1 MPSEILCSG
10 FSVPAPRSIA
20 RQAGV
25 GAARGGAIRA
35 RGGAAKQL
43 VTPTGRPLG
52 SSLLLAPRLARLETM
67 TTTTQVWHTYERIV
81 HETLEGSERLLEEED
96 GQDYR

>member
-1 MPSEILCSG
+1 MSLLPDRSRGRRASE
-10 FSVPAPRSIA
+10 P
-20 RQAGV
+20 
-25 GAARGGAIRA
+25 RGGEPLE
-35 RGGAAKQL
+35 RGGEPPSSWSPRRDGL
-43 VTPTGRPLG
+43 WDPL
-52 SSLLLAPRLARLETM
+52 SCSPLASLDSKDM